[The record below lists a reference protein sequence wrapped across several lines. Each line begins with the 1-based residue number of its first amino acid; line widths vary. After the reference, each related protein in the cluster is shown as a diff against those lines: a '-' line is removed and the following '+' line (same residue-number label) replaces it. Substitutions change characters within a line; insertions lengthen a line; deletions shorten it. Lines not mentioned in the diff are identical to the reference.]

1 MLYTSNYTNILSD
14 MCFSFR
20 LNFQSISVKSTYDG
34 FQYSD
39 YENKITMIEPPMK
52 SSQKVNQK
60 LTLTVYFQKEINKYI
75 ITNNE
80 LNKNTLPLNHSFY

>member
-1 MLYTSNYTNILSD
+1 

-20 LNFQSISVKSTYDG
+20 LNFQSVSVKSTYDG

-39 YENKITMIEPPMK
+39 FENKITMIEPPMK

-60 LTLTVYFQKEINKYI
+60 LTLTVYFKK
-75 ITNNE
+75 
-80 LNKNTLPLNHSFY
+80 K